1 MKIGCAIWYK
11 KVSCFSYQINYGYF
25 LIGQI
30 CVICSY
36 CLLLSR
42 FYCRSLLCGLFF
54 FGIWKGLCLF
64 FQLLQKIFSVSYW
77 LSQCILNEKKNLIT
91 GKQINRT
98 SQSNK
103 WRVLFRGQRR
113 FLNAVHALS
122 SEGLNISL
130 NYPQEST
137 ESIWLEYTRSL

>member
-54 FGIWKGLCLF
+54 SGFEKVF
-64 FQLLQKIFSVSYW
+64 VYSFSFCRKSSQW